1 MNPIYVTRPY
11 LPPLNEFLPLLEQ
24 IWETRVLTNNG
35 PFHQQLE
42 TRLRSVFDS
51 DHVSL
56 ATNGMLALAVAIQAA
71 ELSGEVITTPYSFV
85 ATTHVLALQG
95 LTPVFVDIRPHDLNI
110 DPAAIE
116 AAITDRTSAIMA
128 VHVYGNPC
136 AVEAIEDIAT
146 RHNLTVIYDAAHA
159 FGVRYKGRSLLSR
172 GDFSALSFHATKAF
186 NTFEGGAV
194 VSSSATGKQAI
205 DSARNFGIADEVN
218 IPVVGTNAKMS
229 ELNAAFG
236 LLQLDHFEDV
246 RRRRAAVDR
255 LYRDLLGPIEGI
267 DLIDIPADV
276 EPNHSYFP
284 ILVRESFP
292 IDRDTLYEVLK
303 AQGIYSR
310 RYFYPL
316 LSSLPVYAGLP
327 SAAPGRMP
335 VAEQA
340 AAQVLCLPIYPDL
353 SEADQRRIVQGVLD
367 QARG

>member
-1 MNPIYVTRPY
+1 
-11 LPPLNEFLPLLEQ
+11 L
-24 IWETRVLTNNG
+24 
-35 PFHQQLE
+35 
-42 TRLRSVFDS
+42 
-51 DHVSL
+51 
-56 ATNGMLALAVAIQAA
+56 
-71 ELSGEVITTPYSFV
+71 
-85 ATTHVLALQG
+85 
-95 LTPVFVDIRPHDLNI
+95 
-110 DPAAIE
+110 
-116 AAITDRTSAIMA
+116 
-128 VHVYGNPC
+128 
-136 AVEAIEDIAT
+136 
-146 RHNLTVIYDAAHA
+146 
-159 FGVRYKGRSLLSR
+159 K
-172 GDFSALSFHATKAF
+172 
-186 NTFEGGAV
+186 
-194 VSSSATGKQAI
+194 
-205 DSARNFGIADEVN
+205 
-218 IPVVGTNAKMS
+218 
-229 ELNAAFG
+229 
-236 LLQLDHFEDV
+236 LDHFEDV

-255 LYRDLLGPIEGI
+255 LYSDLLGPIEGI